1 MRDRV
6 INGLRRCH
14 KTRIRGLLHTP
25 YVMPLDSWRNFDDC
39 IEAVTTDLY
48 KEAIDMG
55 LPASLPLATAYLLSV
70 I

>member
-1 MRDRV
+1 
-6 INGLRRCH
+6 
-14 KTRIRGLLHTP
+14 
-25 YVMPLDSWRNFDDC
+25 MPLDSWRNFDDC

-70 I
+70 IYPLFPAIFHRDSRLTSQVLCWSFFA